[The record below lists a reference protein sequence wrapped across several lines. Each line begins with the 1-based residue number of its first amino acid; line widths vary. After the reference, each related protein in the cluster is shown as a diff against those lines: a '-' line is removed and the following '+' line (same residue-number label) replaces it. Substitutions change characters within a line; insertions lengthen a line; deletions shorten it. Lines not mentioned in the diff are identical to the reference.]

1 MLDLSDRDRVSRV
14 STMLPSVNDSTSK
27 GAPLYITTR
36 FHTATYLL
44 HILLDQDASE
54 LPWSYYRILGTRREK
69 LTNDASGE
77 KWILRA

>member
-1 MLDLSDRDRVSRV
+1 
-14 STMLPSVNDSTSK
+14 MLPSTNDNTSK
-27 GAPLYITTR
+27 GPLPYITTR

-69 LTNDASGE
+69 LTNDSTGE
-77 KWILRA
+77 KWTLKT